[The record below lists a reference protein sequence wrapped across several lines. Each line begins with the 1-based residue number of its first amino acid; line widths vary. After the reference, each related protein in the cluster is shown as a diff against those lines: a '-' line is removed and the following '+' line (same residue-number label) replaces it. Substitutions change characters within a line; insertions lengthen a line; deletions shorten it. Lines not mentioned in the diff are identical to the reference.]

1 MLSVTMIKKLKNFS
15 IDVSFQ
21 VHNEI
26 VVLFGPSG
34 AGKTTILNGIAGLS
48 QPDRG
53 LIKLYNRM
61 LFQTK
66 TKPVPTQKRQIGY
79 LFQDYA
85 LFPHM
90 TVEKNIRYGMKEE
103 ELVNQLVDVVGI
115 HHLLDS
121 YPHQISGGEKQR
133 VALVRALATKPK
145 ALLLDEPFSAL
156 DEKTRVECQD
166 ELLRLHQAWKIP
178 VIMVTH
184 HKEEAEKLGDRIL
197 WLEEGKL
204 LNQAL
209 K

>member
-115 HHLLDS
+115 HHLS
-121 YPHQISGGEKQR
+121 
-133 VALVRALATKPK
+133 T
-145 ALLLDEPFSAL
+145 
-156 DEKTRVECQD
+156 
-166 ELLRLHQAWKIP
+166 LR
-178 VIMVTH
+178 
-184 HKEEAEKLGDRIL
+184 
-197 WLEEGKL
+197 
-204 LNQAL
+204 
-209 K
+209 